1 MLHVKRLA
9 KFLYFLVCFHLQK
22 AIMGFDKEQYHMVS
36 EALQERANLVDIAPH
51 LAYALPIML
60 PVYTYYPAIFNRE
73 NYTSCFFLMTKEMIS
88 RTNRFCSAFTVAFF
102 KSEKNPLAQHEFF
115 PFS

>member
-1 MLHVKRLA
+1 MLHVKRLV

-60 PVYTYYPAIFNRE
+60 PVYTYWQIPYFWAGIKVGRVRSSTAN
-73 NYTSCFFLMTKEMIS
+73 
-88 RTNRFCSAFTVAFF
+88 
-102 KSEKNPLAQHEFF
+102 SEAGNFVMVNLVWQ
-115 PFS
+115 FSIADFSSIRIL